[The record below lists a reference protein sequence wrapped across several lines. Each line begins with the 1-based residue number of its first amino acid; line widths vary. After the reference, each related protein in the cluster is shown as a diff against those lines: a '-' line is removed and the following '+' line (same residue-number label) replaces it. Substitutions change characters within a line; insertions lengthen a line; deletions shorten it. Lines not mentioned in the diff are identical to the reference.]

1 MLRSVDDM
9 VERFITFLTQA
20 GVMDETCVH
29 TPSCCAARVGI
40 PPHTHC
46 DIDWCLHL
54 AGTSSFLQIMAITYV
69 SPPFPTAWIDSPART
84 QQKTAVRLRLKADR
98 VSCLP

>member
-29 TPSCCAARVGI
+29 TPSCCAVRVGI
-40 PPHTHC
+40 PPTHTLRYSLVSAPGRYLIFSSDHGY
-46 DIDWCLHL
+46 HVRF
-54 AGTSSFLQIMAITYV
+54 SSFPNRLDRQSSSNATENC
-69 SPPFPTAWIDSPART
+69 R
-84 QQKTAVRLRLKADR
+84 AVAPE
-98 VSCLP
+98 S